1 MNRARRWVGRRF
13 AGVAVAAAVYVVA
26 FPFYGV
32 DREFLGDEP
41 SYLLYATSLARGWG
55 VDLRRAYE
63 PETRT
68 WISTV
73 PSSPMPRSGVPMA
86 HMRAGTV
93 SACRSCSRP
102 LAGRVPRSVI
112 RAFMI
117 LFASALTY
125 HLFALVRTTTG
136 ASAAAAGIAVFAVM
150 ASPPIIFHASLVY
163 ARSPGRLAGRR
174 RAAVSRKRAPRAGT
188 TDGCRCRGGASAM
201 AQHALRHAHRRARR
215 GCRWACVQLESGCVC
230 NASHRR

>member
-41 SYLLYATSLARGWG
+41 SYLLYATSLAHGWG

-63 PETRT
+63 PDTRT
-68 WISTV
+68 WISTGPV
-73 PSSPMPRSGVPMA
+73 ESHAEVWRPDGPYASWHSIGLPIVLS
-86 HMRAGTV
+86 
-93 SACRSCSRP
+93 P

-117 LFASALTY
+117 LFASALAY

-136 ASAAAAGIAVFAVM
+136 RRQRRP
-150 ASPPIIFHASLVY
+150 ASPCSPSWRLR
-163 ARSPGRLAGRR
+163 RSSFTRRLSIPKSWPACWSSSRCGVSQAG
-174 RAAVSRKRAPRAGT
+174 APRGH
-188 TDGCRCRGGASAM
+188 D
-201 AQHALRHAHRRARR
+201 
-215 GCRWACVQLESGCVC
+215 
-230 NASHRR
+230 